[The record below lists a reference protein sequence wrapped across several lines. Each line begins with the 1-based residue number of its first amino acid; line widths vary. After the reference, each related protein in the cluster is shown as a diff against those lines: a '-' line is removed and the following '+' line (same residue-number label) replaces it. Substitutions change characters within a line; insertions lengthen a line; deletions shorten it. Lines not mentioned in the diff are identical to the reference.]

1 MTVKS
6 GIKPKR
12 VTINVVCCC
21 RDPRQGGGKLTKRTA
36 KDVVQLVKLGSKEY
50 LWYKAPRIDVALIRG
65 STADV
70 DGNVTFEREAF
81 VGDALNMVS
90 SSTQ

>member
-1 MTVKS
+1 MLYLCS
-6 GIKPKR
+6 
-12 VTINVVCCC
+12 
-21 RDPRQGGGKLTKRTA
+21 DPRQGGGKLTDITTSEA
-36 KDVVQLVKLGSKEY
+36 VQLVKLAGEEY

-70 DGNVTFEREAF
+70 EGNVTFEREAF

-90 SSTQ
+90 DSP